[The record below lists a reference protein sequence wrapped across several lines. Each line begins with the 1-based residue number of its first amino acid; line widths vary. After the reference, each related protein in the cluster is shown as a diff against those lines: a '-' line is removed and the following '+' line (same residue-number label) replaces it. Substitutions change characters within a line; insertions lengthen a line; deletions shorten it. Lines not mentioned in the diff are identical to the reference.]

1 MSLTKLSLGEK
12 KLNYSRPGRVWSVTS
27 RLGTGKRLTLF
38 YSVHI
43 YMNIVNC
50 NILTTKCAVNM
61 YLACHENYIWKSLIH
76 SDDSFSIVLFA
87 FDELLFCIVSLF
99 VFYCTVLYCIILY
112 CILFYCI
119 RTRFHEKEKGRCRLF
134 VIQVDQ
140 KIFLSMFNIRF
151 FLFTFSLYVFKV
163 TIAMFSIIELFFNS

>member
-1 MSLTKLSLGEK
+1 M
-12 KLNYSRPGRVWSVTS
+12 VWISSFSVMGLPPS
-27 RLGTGKRLTLF
+27 DCSLF
-38 YSVHI
+38 YLPCGLTVFLFHCYLHLHI
-43 YMNIVNC
+43 YMNIVNF

-134 VIQVDQ
+134 VRQVDQ
-140 KIFLSMFNIRF
+140 NIFLSMFNIRF
-151 FLFTFSLYVFKV
+151 FLFTFSLYVF
-163 TIAMFSIIELFFNS
+163 

>member
-1 MSLTKLSLGEK
+1 MGLPPSDCS
-12 KLNYSRPGRVWSVTS
+12 
-27 RLGTGKRLTLF
+27 LF
-38 YSVHI
+38 YLPCGLTVFLFHCYLHLHI

-87 FDELLFCIVSLF
+87 FEELLFCIVSLF
-99 VFYCTVLYCIILY
+99 VFYCTVLYCIVLY